1 MKNLYPFRLMREK
14 EVTTEDAEL
23 HASTNIGEMFT
34 RLFTQPFK
42 REAASDNKKKW
53 LWCYRFDFN

>member
-1 MKNLYPFRLMREK
+1 MREK